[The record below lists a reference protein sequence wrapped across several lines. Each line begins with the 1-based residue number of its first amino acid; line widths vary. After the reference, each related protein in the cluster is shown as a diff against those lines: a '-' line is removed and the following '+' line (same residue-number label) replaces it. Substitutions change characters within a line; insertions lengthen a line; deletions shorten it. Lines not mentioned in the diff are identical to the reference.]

1 MQINRYN
8 AGRAGRTIVAYPRDS
23 KDSYI
28 PRRSREIHKEF
39 ALRFE
44 FFDDAFLLY
53 VHI

>member
-28 PRRSREIHKEF
+28 LRIRSMPTDTYLADHAHISKEGIT
-39 ALRFE
+39 E
-44 FFDDAFLLY
+44 K
-53 VHI
+53 